1 MVELKI
7 LSNAEVT
14 ETEFKRQYN
23 ATRKIKHN
31 PKDDERLR
39 VGLLYVGKVDGKKIY
54 KLVYAKS
61 KLLWQIIAHTTEYKL
76 KVFAVH
82 KDVLQEAILAT
93 EIAYKEKHLAK
104 LVEMYE
110 NKQVNLVT
118 AQVLERHIQESKEA
132 EAAVLPIDLPKQ

>member
-7 LSNAEVT
+7 LSNIVVT

-31 PKDDERLR
+31 SKDDERLR
-39 VGLLYVGKVDGKKIY
+39 VGLLYVGKVDGKKVY
-54 KLVYAKS
+54 KPVYAKS
-61 KLLWQIIAHTTEYKL
+61 KLLWQIVASTTEYKL
-76 KVFAVH
+76 KIFAVH
-82 KDVLQEAILAT
+82 KDVLQATILAT

-110 NKQVNLVT
+110 DEKVDLVT
-118 AQVLERHIQESKEA
+118 AQVLERHIQESEEA
-132 EAAVLPIDLPKQ
+132 EAVILPIDLPE